1 MLRHTIRTLLRA
13 PVFAL
18 ATIVTLAIALGA
30 TTAIFSVID
39 GVLLEPLPFPQSDRL
54 VAVRHRTPA
63 LDEDEHDGSPAIY
76 FTYLD
81 NNTTF
86 ESVAIWFSN
95 TATVTGDGDPEEIQA
110 VRASVEFLPTL
121 RVEPLLGRRFTAAD
135 DTLGSPPTVML
146 SYGYWQRRFGGARDV
161 VGRTLTLDGAP
172 VEIVGVLPPTFRFLE
187 EQAEVLTPA
196 QPDRTRS
203 FAGPIGER
211 LIARLDD
218 GATLDDANA
227 DVARMIPLVSQ
238 TFPRLPGLPPEA
250 VDASGTVPS
259 VRLLKDRIVG
269 DLDEVL
275 FVLMGTIGMLLL
287 IACANIANLL
297 LVRTEARRQE
307 LAIRAALG
315 ASSSAIA
322 RGLLLDSAVL
332 ALAGG
337 AAGLL
342 LASLALPALLQLAGN
357 ALPTA
362 LDIEIGGRVALF
374 TLGVSLLCG
383 TLLCLIPIA
392 KYAAPRLVDALRGAA
407 RSYSAGRE
415 THRARNT
422 LVVAQV
428 ALSLVLL
435 IASGLMIRSFV
446 ALRAVEPGVRDPE
459 QVQTFR
465 IWVPFSVPEFP
476 RVVRMQNDIADRIAA
491 LPGVDSVGYA
501 TRRPLLES
509 GPSGPF
515 AFDNAPEQP
524 VETEFRYP
532 SPDFFSTL
540 GTPLLAGRDFEWADT
555 YEQRP
560 VAIISANIATA
571 RWGSPAAA
579 IGHTLSRGGAA
590 PKSTII
596 GVVGDI
602 HHNGVDRRAPETV
615 YLTQAEF
622 VAQYASR
629 IVFYFVRSE
638 RAGTPGFVE
647 ELQAAVWA
655 VNAELPLGSV
665 EPLGAVYER
674 SMARTSLTLVLL
686 AITAG
691 MALLLG
697 LVGLYAV
704 IAYVLTQ
711 RTREIG
717 IRMALGA
724 QTSAVKGMLLAPGAR
739 PRRRRRGARRERSG
753 SGDPAHGVATVRS
766 HRARPSDLCRRIGR
780 TVRRR
785 AARGL
790 PSGAARHTH
799 RPDAVAARR
808 VTTSG
813 AQERAQPRSSALAV
827 GL

>member
-1 MLRHTIRTLLRA
+1 MLRHTLRILLRA

-18 ATIVTLAIALGA
+18 ATVATLAIALGA

-54 VAVRHRTPA
+54 VAVRHRMPA

-95 TATVTGDGDPEEIQA
+95 TATVTGDGDPEEIEA
-110 VRASVEFLPTL
+110 VRASVEFLPAL

-135 DTLGSPPTVML
+135 DTLGSPPTAML
-146 SYGYWQRRFGGARDV
+146 SYGYWQRRFGGSRDI
-161 VGRTLTLDGAP
+161 VGHTLTLDSAP

-187 EQAEVLTPA
+187 EQADVLTPA
-196 QPDRTRS
+196 QPDRARS

-211 LIARLDD
+211 LIARLED

-238 TFPRLPGLPPEA
+238 TFPRLPGLPPAA
-250 VDASGTVPS
+250 VDASRTLPS

-287 IACANIANLL
+287 IACANVANLL
-297 LVRTEARRQE
+297 LVRTEGRRQE

-315 ASSSAIA
+315 ASWRAIA
-322 RGLLLDSAVL
+322 RGLLLESAVL
-332 ALAGG
+332 ALTGG

-342 LASLALPALLQLAGN
+342 LASLALPALLRLAGN
-357 ALPTA
+357 ALPSA
-362 LDIEIGGRVALF
+362 LDIDIDADVALF
-374 TLGVSLLCG
+374 ALGVSLLCG
-383 TLLCLIPIA
+383 ALLCLIPIA
-392 KYAAPRLVDALRGAA
+392 KYATPRVVDALRGAA
-407 RSYSAGRE
+407 RFYSTGRE
-415 THRARNT
+415 THRARDT
-422 LVVAQV
+422 LVVTQV

-446 ALRAVEPGVRDPE
+446 ALRAVEAGVQRPE

-491 LPGVDSVGYA
+491 LPGVESVAYA
-501 TRRPLLES
+501 SRRPLLGD

-515 AFDNAPEQP
+515 VFDNAPEP
-524 VETEFRYP
+524 AETEFRYA
-532 SPDFFSTL
+532 SPKFFATL

-555 YEQRP
+555 YDNRA
-560 VAIISANIATA
+560 VTIISENIAVA
-571 RWGSPAAA
+571 RWGSAAA
-579 IGHTLSRGGAA
+579 ALGHTVARNPTA
-590 PKSTII
+590 PHTII

-602 HHNGVDRRAPETV
+602 HHHGVDRRAPEAV
-615 YLTQAEF
+615 YLTQGEF

-638 RAGTPGFVE
+638 RVGRPGFVE

-655 VNAELPLGSV
+655 VNPELPLGSV

-674 SMARTSLTLVLL
+674 SIARTSLTLVLL

-717 IRMALGA
+717 IRIALGA
-724 QTSAVKGMLLAPGAR
+724 QAGAVKAMLLRHVLVLVAVGVVLGA
-739 PRRRRRGARRERSG
+739 
-753 SGDPAHGVATVRS
+753 
-766 HRARPSDLCRRIGR
+766 
-780 TVRRR
+780 
-785 AARGL
+785 
-790 PSGAARHTH
+790 SGAA
-799 RPDAVAARR
+799 AVTRLMESQLFGVTALDPATYIAISAALFSVALLAGYLPARR
-808 VTTSG
+808 VTRIDPMQSL
-813 AQERAQPRSSALAV
+813 RAE
-827 GL
+827 